1 MAPHVPV
8 SRYPIWV
15 AACPYGSTFLALGR
29 DDTLCL
35 WGDPE
40 NDQYYDFDRNDLDPR
55 KLLLPSRIKARE
67 IADLAP

>member
-1 MAPHVPV
+1 MPV
-8 SRYPIWV
+8 SGYPVWV
-15 AACPYGSTFLALGR
+15 AVCPYGNTYLALGN

-40 NDQYYDFDRNDLDPR
+40 DDHYYGLNRNGFDPR